1 MNTAAR
7 HSSFNDSGSN
17 AMERMDMGTGQIV
30 QDLKAVVGDAEALMH
45 ATAGDASERAVK
57 ARTRAEE
64 SLRQA
69 RIRIIE
75 IEQQM
80 MARAKAAAHA
90 TNGYVHENPWP
101 SIGIAAGV
109 AFVAGLLVGRR

>member
-1 MNTAAR
+1 
-7 HSSFNDSGSN
+7 
-17 AMERMDMGTGQIV
+17 MERMDMGNGQIV
-30 QDLKAVVGDAEALMH
+30 QDLKAVVSDAEALMH
-45 ATAGDASERAVK
+45 ATAGDASERTVK

-64 SLRQA
+64 SLRNA
-69 RIRIIE
+69 RNQIVE
-75 IEQQM
+75 LEQQM
-80 MARAKAAAHA
+80 MARAKAVARA